1 MDGMI
6 SNGQFKTKCC
16 NVSPIYYHATDY
28 PYDSGWKCPKCYR
41 EWSELQIAR
50 SQHLKEKD

>member
-6 SNGQFKTKCC
+6 SNGDFKTKCC
-16 NVSPIYYHATDY
+16 KVKPVYYYAKDY
-28 PYDSGWKCPKCYR
+28 PYDSGWKCPKCGR

-50 SQHLKEKD
+50 GQHLEREI